1 MKGFKNSWIVTEKGL
16 EKTSLVYDEL
26 FTEIGTEHEE
36 LEQLPEDYVVVP
48 GFIDQ
53 HIHGAAG
60 SDAMDGT
67 VEDLSK
73 IANAVAKEGTTAFLA
88 TTMTQSPENITNAL
102 KAVRDYIE
110 SKPATG
116 AEVLGVHLE
125 GPFISKDF
133 AGAQP
138 YEYIAT
144 PDVEVFKK
152 YQDASGDNIR
162 LVSLAPEEEGSSELI
177 AYLKANN
184 IVASIGHSNSKYAD
198 VEKAVKA
205 GATNLT
211 HTYNAMKP
219 VHHREVGTVGSAYL
233 FDQLAC
239 ECICD
244 GIHVSSPAIKLLH
257 KNKPNDKFILV
268 TDAMRA
274 KHLPDGVSELGGQT
288 VIVKN
293 GEARLENGTLAGSV
307 LRMNN
312 AVKNVMN
319 FLNLPLEEVVKYA
332 SINPAKNLG
341 VADKLGSIAVGKRAD
356 FVVLDKDLNVVK
368 TVRAG
373 KVIFEKYQ
381 NEPF

>member
-102 KAVRDYIE
+102 KAVKDYIE

-244 GIHVSSPAIKLLH
+244 GIHVSGPAIKLLH
-257 KNKPNDKFILV
+257 KNKPNDKFILI

-274 KHLPDGVSELGGQT
+274 KHLPDGVSELGGQV

-341 VADKLGSIAVGKRAD
+341 VADKIGSIAVGKRAD

-373 KVIFEKYQ
+373 KVIFEK
-381 NEPF
+381 

>member
-16 EKTSLVYDEL
+16 EKTSLVYDETFVEL
-26 FTEIGTEHEE
+26 GVEHEE

-73 IANAVAKEGTTAFLA
+73 IANALAKEGTTAFLA

-102 KAVRDYIE
+102 KAVKDYIE
-110 SKPATG
+110 SKPVEG

-144 PDVEVFKK
+144 PNVDVFKK

-177 AYLKANN
+177 AYLKENN

-198 VEKAVKA
+198 VEKAVNA

-233 FDQLAC
+233 FDELAC

-244 GIHVSSPAIKLLH
+244 GIHVSGPAIKLLH
-257 KNKPNDKFILV
+257 KNKPNNKFILI

-274 KHLPDGVSELGGQT
+274 KHLPDGISELGGQT

-307 LRMNN
+307 LRMNH
-312 AVKNVMN
+312 AVKNVMK

-341 VADKLGSIAVGKRAD
+341 VAEKLGSIKEGKRAD
-356 FVVLDKDLNVVK
+356 FVILDKDLNVVK

-373 KVIFEKYQ
+373 KVIFE
-381 NEPF
+381 N

>member
-26 FTEIGTEHEE
+26 FQSIGGEEEGLEE
-36 LEQLPEDYVVVP
+36 LPENYVVVP

-60 SDAMDGT
+60 SDAMDAT
-67 VEDLSK
+67 HKDIEN
-73 IANAVAKEGTTAFLA
+73 IAVALASEGTTAFLA
-88 TTMTQSPENITNAL
+88 TTMTQSPENIKKAL
-102 KAVRDYIE
+102 ETIKDYINE
-110 SKPATG
+110 KPSVG

-138 YEYIAT
+138 AEYIVDPNVAS
-144 PDVEVFKK
+144 FKE
-152 YQDASGDNIR
+152 YQEASGNTIK
-162 LVSLAPEEEGSSELI
+162 LVSMAPEVGESDELI
-177 AYLKANN
+177 KYLKENN

-198 VEKAVKA
+198 IEKAVKA
-205 GATNLT
+205 GMTNVT

-219 VHHREVGTVGSAYL
+219 VHHREIGTVGSAYL
-233 FDQLAC
+233 FDELYC

-244 GIHVSSPAIKLLH
+244 GIHVSKPAIKLLH

-274 KHLPDGVSELGGQT
+274 KHLPDNSFSELGGQV

-307 LRMNN
+307 LKMNV

-319 FLNLPLEEVVKYA
+319 FLDLPIEEVVKYA
-332 SINPAKNLG
+332 SINPARNLG
-341 VADKLGSIAVGKRAD
+341 VDSYLGSIKEGKRAD
-356 FVVLDKDLNVVK
+356 FVILDNELNVVK

-373 KVIFEKYQ
+373 KVIFEK
-381 NEPF
+381 

>member
-26 FTEIGTEHEE
+26 FEEIGTNHEG
-36 LEQLPEDYVVVP
+36 LEELPEDYVIVP

-67 VEDLSK
+67 TEDLTK
-73 IANAVAKEGTTAFLA
+73 IAKAIASEGTTAFLA
-88 TTMTQSPENITNAL
+88 TTMTQSPANIKQAL
-102 KAVRDYIE
+102 IAVKEYIDA
-110 SKPATG
+110 KPTEG
-116 AEVLGVHLE
+116 AQILGVHLE

-138 YEYIAT
+138 AEYIVA
-144 PDVEVFKK
+144 PNVADFKV
-152 YQDASGDNIR
+152 YQEASGDNIR
-162 LVSLAPEEEGSSELI
+162 LVSLAPEVEGSTDLI
-177 AYLKANN
+177 KYLKDNN

-198 VEKAVKA
+198 VEAAVKA

-233 FDQLAC
+233 FDELYC

-244 GIHVSSPAIKLLH
+244 GIHVSAPAIKLLH
-257 KNKPNDKFILV
+257 KNKPDDKFVLI

-274 KHLPDGVSELGGQT
+274 KHLPDGVSELGGQV

-307 LRMNN
+307 LKMNN
-312 AVKNVMN
+312 AVKNVMK
-319 FLNLPLEEVVKYA
+319 FLDLPIERVVKYA
-332 SINPAKNLG
+332 SLNPAKNLG
-341 VADKLGSIAVGKRAD
+341 VDNYLGSIKEGKRAD
-356 FVVLDKDLNVVK
+356 FVILDKNLNVVK
-368 TVRAG
+368 TYRAG
-373 KVIFEKYQ
+373 KIIFEK
-381 NEPF
+381 